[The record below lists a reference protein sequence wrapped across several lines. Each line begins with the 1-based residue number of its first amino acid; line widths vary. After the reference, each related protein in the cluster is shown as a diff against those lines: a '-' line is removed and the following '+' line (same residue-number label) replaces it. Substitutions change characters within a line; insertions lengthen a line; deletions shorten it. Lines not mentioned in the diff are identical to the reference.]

1 MKKVLLSIFSLFMGV
16 AAFAQPITADSLYLG
31 QTPPGTTPKVFPLQ
45 LVAGSF
51 AAERI
56 AITNDGKTIFYHELD
71 GYSEMDGKPHTQRIK
86 QYNYTNGKW
95 SQPVVLFEGFGMP
108 ALSITGDTLYCQKV
122 GEDKMVQAYFSV
134 KDGFEWSD
142 PKRFL
147 LNIAYAHYYQATN
160 SGNHYI
166 SSAVSNGIG
175 RIDRCRLLIN
185 GTDTTA
191 IGLGRPINAFK
202 YNLDYYVAL
211 DESFMVTSNRGKLG
225 VSYPKADG
233 SWTNPK
239 LFGPEINFGL
249 GAWGTYVTSD
259 NKYLFYTSGT
269 KEDYSDTYVRWVRI
283 DKLVDSLRH
292 TNNAPYLK
300 VAVASQECS
309 VGKPFSYTIP
319 EGTFFDD
326 DANTTFSYSATL
338 ADGSVFPSWLS
349 FNPVTRSF
357 AGTPLEAGSFS
368 VSIVATDQANAFATA
383 TFTIN
388 ATGNTSK

>member
-1 MKKVLLSIFSLFMGV
+1 MKKVLLSIFTLFIGV
-16 AAFAQPITADSLYLG
+16 AAFAQPIPADSLFLG
-31 QTPPGTTPKVFPLQ
+31 QTPPGDTPTVFPLQ
-45 LVAGSF
+45 VVAGSF

-134 KDGFEWSD
+134 KDGFEWSA
-142 PKRFL
+142 PRRFL

-225 VSYPKADG
+225 VSYPKTDG
-233 SWTNPK
+233 CWTNPK

-259 NKYLFYTSGT
+259 NKYLFFTSGT

-300 VAVASQECS
+300 VAVANQECS

-326 DANTTFSYSATL
+326 DASTTFLYSATL
-338 ADGSVFPSWLS
+338 ADGSALPSWLN
-349 FNPVTRSF
+349 FNPATRSF
-357 AGTPLEAGSFS
+357 CGTPVEAGSYNVS
-368 VSIVATDQANAFATA
+368 VVAIDQANAFATA